1 MKKYLMIFSVLAIV
15 ACTNSKTKEEVAL
28 ETANKEEMIRQ
39 RAVDSMAIVNLEEKQ
54 ELEATQEMEAK
65 QHTKATAQGNNSGS
79 KNQQT
84 ASQNTKTAPKK
95 GMSNKTKGALIGA
108 GVGIVAGA
116 ATGAAVSDDKVK
128 GAVIGGTV
136 GGAVGTGVGYGIGAE
151 KDKKAGN
158 K

>member
-1 MKKYLMIFSVLAIV
+1 MIFSVLAIV

-39 RAVDSMAIVNLEEKQ
+39 RAVDSMAIVNLEAQQ
-54 ELEATQEMEAK
+54 ELEATKEMEAK
-65 QHTKATAQGNNSGS
+65 QHANATTQSNNTGS
-79 KNQQT
+79 KTQK
-84 ASQNTKTAPKK
+84 AAPEK
-95 GMSNKTKGALIGA
+95 GMNNKTKGALIGA

-116 ATGAAVSDDKVK
+116 ATGASVSKDKVK
-128 GAVIGGTV
+128 GAVIGGAA

-151 KDKKAGN
+151 KDKKEGN